1 LNSAQKNINILF
13 KQMRL
18 SQIELILVGLII
30 AYVAFFSTPPPSHI
44 KDFLSSP
51 VGKVLGLLGVLYVT
65 VYQSLIVGVFLAIAF
80 AMTATSVTEYLDEK
94 DQSPKDE
101 KKQPTSSGV
110 PPPALTG
117 ALASLLK
124 KGDTR
129 LPQKTGKS
137 DTTKPS
143 STSSVKAT
151 PPSKIEHFA
160 SF

>member
-1 LNSAQKNINILF
+1 
-13 KQMRL
+13 MRL
-18 SQIELILVGLII
+18 SQTELILVGLII

-44 KDFLSSP
+44 KDFFSSP
-51 VGKVLGLLGVLYVT
+51 VGKILALLGVLYVS
-65 VYQSLIVGVFLAIAF
+65 VYQSLIIGVFLAIAF
-80 AMTATSVTEYLDEK
+80 AMTVTSVTEYLDEK
-94 DQSPKDE
+94 EQSPKEE

-110 PPPALTG
+110 PSPALTG

-129 LPQKTGKS
+129 LPQKAGKS
-137 DTTKPS
+137 DITKPT
-143 STSSVKAT
+143 STSSVKGT

>member
-1 LNSAQKNINILF
+1 
-13 KQMRL
+13 MRL

-30 AYVAFFSTPPPSHI
+30 AYVALFSTPPPSHI

-65 VYQSLIVGVFLAIAF
+65 VYQSLIVGVFLGIAF

-94 DQSPKDE
+94 NQTPNDE

-110 PPPALTG
+110 PPPALAG

-137 DTTKPS
+137 DITKPS
-143 STSSVKAT
+143 ATSTVKAT

>member
-1 LNSAQKNINILF
+1 
-13 KQMRL
+13 MRL

-30 AYVAFFSTPPPSHI
+30 AYIAFFCHPPPSHI

-51 VGKVLGLLGVLYVT
+51 VGKVLALLGILYVT

-94 DQSPKDE
+94 DQKPKDSQ
-101 KKQPTSSGV
+101 KQPTSSGV
-110 PPPALTG
+110 PSPALTG

-137 DTTKPS
+137 DITKPIT
-143 STSSVKAT
+143 TSSVKAT

>member
-1 LNSAQKNINILF
+1 
-13 KQMRL
+13 MRL
-18 SQIELILVGLII
+18 SQTELILVGLII
-30 AYVAFFSTPPPSHI
+30 AYVAFFSTPPPGHI
-44 KDFLSSP
+44 KDLLSSP
-51 VGKVLGLLGVLYVT
+51 VGKILSLLGVLYVAT
-65 VYQSLIVGVFLAIAF
+65 CQSLIVGVFLAIAF

-94 DQSPKDE
+94 DQTPKDE

-129 LPQKTGKS
+129 LPQKAGKS
-137 DTTKPS
+137 DITKPTVT
-143 STSSVKAT
+143 STVKAT